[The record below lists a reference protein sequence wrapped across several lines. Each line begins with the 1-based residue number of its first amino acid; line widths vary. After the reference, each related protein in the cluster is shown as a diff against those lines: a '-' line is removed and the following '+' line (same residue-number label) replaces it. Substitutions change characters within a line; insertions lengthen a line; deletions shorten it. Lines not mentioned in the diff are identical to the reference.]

1 MDSTTDTTTVQGEQ
15 KEGYIQYPPV
25 KTWVAQI
32 APNSTDKNASGFHD
46 QLNQQQFEGLQ
57 KFKQEI
63 DKEKLGIDYNFY
75 DDLYLLRFLRARK
88 FDIPKTMIMFKKFLD
103 WRAKEKVDE
112 IRESFAFEEVL
123 EVKKFY
129 PHSYHKTD
137 KNGRPIYIELLSQV
151 NVDELFKVT
160 TEQNMIKYYVREY
173 ERLMTRRFPACS
185 AMMKKPVEQSLTI
198 LDLQGIGIGI
208 LVGKIKS
215 FVNLASDIGQD
226 YYPEMLGTMLLLNTN
241 FFFNAVWAIVKV
253 FIDEKTRK
261 KITFCGSGYQKYI
274 LEYAD
279 AANVPSI
286 IGGTC
291 KCEHIEG
298 GCLYSDIGPWNPT
311 GGIKVGDKNTLKEA
325 PTNA

>member
-1 MDSTTDTTTVQGEQ
+1 MEPKVQGEQ

-25 KTWVAQI
+25 KTHVAEI
-32 APNSTDKNASGFHD
+32 KPTSTDKNASGFYD
-46 QLNQQQFEGLQ
+46 QLNQTQFEALQQFKKDIE
-57 KFKQEI
+57 
-63 DKEKLGIDYNFY
+63 KENLGISFDFY

-88 FDIPKTMIMFKKFLD
+88 FDLNKTMIMFKKFLD
-103 WRAKEKVDE
+103 WRAKEQVDD
-112 IRESFAFEEVL
+112 IRENFGFEEIF

-137 KNGRPIYIELLSQV
+137 KSGRPIYIELLSKV

-173 ERLMTRRFPACS
+173 ERLMLRRFPACS
-185 AMMKKPVEQSLTI
+185 AVMGKPVEQSLTI
-198 LDLQGIGIGI
+198 LDMNGIGISI

-215 FVNLASDIGQD
+215 FVKLASDIGQD

-279 AANVPSI
+279 AANVPDI

-291 KCEHIEG
+291 KCEQIDG
-298 GCLYSDIGPWNPT
+298 GCLYSDIGPWNPK
-311 GGIKVGDKNTLKEA
+311 GGIKVGDKNTLKE
-325 PTNA
+325 